1 MLLLLTIIT
10 NPLYNQKSYD
20 YDPKQNGVAWKV
32 LALVSYVFVQKEG
45 KPRNEATSRH
55 VATKMVTAE
64 GAKIRKCLTIEGHPS
79 LAVVDMTS
87 IAG

>member
-10 NPLYNQKSYD
+10 NALYNRKSYD

-32 LALVSYVFVQKEG
+32 LALKKEG

-55 VATKMVTAE
+55 VATKMVTTE
-64 GAKIRKCLTIEGHPS
+64 GAKIRKCLTIECHPS

>member
-10 NPLYNQKSYD
+10 NALYNRKSYD

-32 LALVSYVFVQKEG
+32 LALQKEG
-45 KPRNEATSRH
+45 KPRNEATSGH

-64 GAKIRKCLTIEGHPS
+64 GAKIWKCLTIERHLS
-79 LAVVDMTS
+79 LAIVDMTS